1 MIVYKWMDI
10 SSTFVTME
18 IKDRIRMIIDS
29 HQLTAGAFADRIGV
43 QRSNVSH
50 ILSGRNKP
58 GYEFL
63 EKVVKAFPKVQAHWL
78 LTGRQAEVAHTAV
91 VDASRPAVREVQE
104 EPQARYGKSPS
115 DSVGKLTDSGKNIAK
130 IVVFYD
136 DFSFDTYRPS
146 E

>member
-1 MIVYKWMDI
+1 
-10 SSTFVTME
+10 ME

-63 EKVVKAFPKVQAHWL
+63 EKVVRAFPKVQAHWL
-78 LTGRQAEVAHTAV
+78 LTGRQADSAAIAPLNRAEEV
-91 VDASRPAVREVQE
+91 SAVREERQAAYGGPKE
-104 EPQARYGKSPS
+104 EK
-115 DSVGKLTDSGKNIAK
+115 KEDSGKK
-130 IVVFYD
+130 IVKMVVFYT
-136 DFSFDTYRPS
+136 DFTFDTYLPN
-146 E
+146 EQ

>member
-1 MIVYKWMDI
+1 
-10 SSTFVTME
+10 ME

-63 EKVVKAFPKVQAHWL
+63 EKVVKTFPKVQAHWL
-78 LTGRQAEVAHTAV
+78 LTGRQAGMGQETAETSFKASTPVTEV
-91 VDASRPAVREVQE
+91 RE
-104 EPQARYGKSPS
+104 EPQAAYGNTVAKKVSEA
-115 DSVGKLTDSGKNIAK
+115 GKNVAK